1 MKNVFLFL
9 TVICSSICFSQSEL
23 ITSIETNRGYLGYR
37 IGKKM
42 QSDTMPNVV
51 SGRGGFWTGIHDEY
65 DVSEISTEVGN
76 EFFGL
81 KMSNV
86 ELWISQSSKILR
98 AIYFMNT
105 EAGLTTTFEYF
116 QEKIRRSFGNPD
128 AQESNTSSGFLF
140 NHLYWF
146 GKKMTV
152 SAHFYYQ
159 EFNAE
164 SGVHSKPIYGIVIS
178 QKTSADKRLQAT
190 Q

>member
-1 MKNVFLFL
+1 MKNLVLL
-9 TVICSSICFSQSEL
+9 VSIVCSSICFAENDL
-23 ITSIETNRGYLGYR
+23 VGSIETNRGYLGYC
-37 IGKKM
+37 IGMKIK
-42 QSDTMPNVV
+42 SDTMPEVEK
-51 SGRGGFWTGIHDEY
+51 GKGGFWTGIHDEY
-65 DVSEISTEVGN
+65 DVSEISEKVGN
-76 EFFGL
+76 DFFGL
-81 KMSNV
+81 KMTNV
-86 ELWISQSSKILR
+86 ELWISQSSKKLR

-105 EAGLTTTFEYF
+105 ETSLTSTFEYF
-116 QEKIRRSFGNPD
+116 QEKVRQSFGNPD

-159 EFNAE
+159 EYNAE
-164 SGVHSKPIYGIVIS
+164 NGVHSKPIYGIVIS